1 MLRQPAGGGPIAP
14 IHRPQGPRKHRPF
27 AGPIPARRQ
36 QACQGSGRLRL
47 EYAADMSA
55 AGLYDAGARLGD
67 GLGTLL

>member
-1 MLRQPAGGGPIAP
+1 MSGQLPGASRIAIIQRQQGRRN
-14 IHRPQGPRKHRPF
+14 HRIF

-36 QACQGSGRLRL
+36 QARQGSSRPRL
-47 EYAADMSA
+47 EHAANMSA